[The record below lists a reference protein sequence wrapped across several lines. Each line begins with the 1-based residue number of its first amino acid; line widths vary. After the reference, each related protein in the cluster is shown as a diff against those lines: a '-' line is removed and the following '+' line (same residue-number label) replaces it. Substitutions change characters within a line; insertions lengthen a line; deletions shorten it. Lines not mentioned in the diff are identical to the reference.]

1 MGKELSL
8 LSCIAYTFGILNAV
22 VVVKIRLKLC
32 LDTEERPMKLR
43 VASDRSD
50 STAAAP
56 ASDHRGQGVLCF
68 AFLCLDADI
77 CGEMLLFTYRKSIFC

>member
-8 LSCIAYTFGILNAV
+8 LSCIAHTFGILNAV

-32 LDTEERPMKLR
+32 LDTEEGLIGLR
-43 VASDRSD
+43 VASDRGD

-56 ASDHRGQGVLCF
+56 ASDHRGQGPLF
-68 AFLCLDADI
+68 CLHV
-77 CGEMLLFTYRKSIFC
+77 S